1 VRRAEAKEAN
11 RRALLAAATALI
23 AHEGTGIRL
32 DAIADAAG
40 LTTGAIYSIF
50 GSKSDLLV
58 AVLADE
64 VARVDL
70 SAGGYDPAL
79 PLGAVIDQYVQVWI
93 ETYRNY
99 PATKAAFE
107 HQLLLSAMENE
118 ELRLLLARML
128 QAELSELAQLLENRV
143 IDPARPSDRTSARE
157 GMAIAKAIKAVL
169 TGLGVR
175 EPFMADA
182 PCLAELAQQ
191 SCRALTALAH
201 RPDSKPAR

>member
-1 VRRAEAKEAN
+1 MRRAEAKEAN

-23 AHEGTGIRL
+23 AREGTGVRL
-32 DAIADAAG
+32 DVIAEAAG

-70 SAGGYDPAL
+70 PISRYDPAL
-79 PLGAVIDQYVQVWI
+79 PLGPLIDQYVQAWI
-93 ETYRNY
+93 ETYSSY

-107 HQLLLSAMENE
+107 YQLLLSAMENDG
-118 ELRLLLARML
+118 LRLRLAEML
-128 QAELSELAQLLENRV
+128 QAELSQLAQLLENRV
-143 IDPARPSDRTSARE
+143 IDPAQPLDRTSAHE
-157 GMAIAKAIKAVL
+157 AMAIAQAVKAVL

-175 EPFMADA
+175 EPFTADA
-182 PCLAELAQQ
+182 PGLADLARQ
-191 SCRALTALAH
+191 SCLALTALAH
-201 RPDSKPAR
+201 RPDGNPAR

>member
-1 VRRAEAKEAN
+1 VKRAEAKEAN

-23 AHEGTGIRL
+23 AREGTGIRL
-32 DAIADAAG
+32 DAIAEAAG

-70 SAGGYDPAL
+70 SISGYDPDL
-79 PLGAVIDQYVQVWI
+79 PLGAVIDQYVQAWL
-93 ETYRNY
+93 ETYSNY
-99 PATKAAFE
+99 PATKATFE
-107 HQLLLSAMENE
+107 RQLLLSAMENE
-118 ELRLLLARML
+118 ELRLRLAQML
-128 QAELSELAQLLENRV
+128 QAELRQLAQLLENRV
-143 IDPARPSDRTSARE
+143 IDPGRPSDRTSAQE

-175 EPFMADA
+175 EPFTADA
-182 PCLAELAQQ
+182 PGLADLARQSCLALA
-191 SCRALTALAH
+191 SLAH
-201 RPDSKPAR
+201 RPGSKPGK

>member
-1 VRRAEAKEAN
+1 VKRAEAKEAN

-23 AHEGTGIRL
+23 AREGTGVRL
-32 DAIADAAG
+32 DAIAEAAG

-70 SAGGYDPAL
+70 SISGYDPAL
-79 PLGAVIDQYVQVWI
+79 PLGTVIDQYVQAWLQ
-93 ETYRNY
+93 TYSNY
-99 PATKAAFE
+99 PATTAAFE
-107 HQLLLSAMENE
+107 RQLLLSAMENE
-118 ELRLLLARML
+118 DLRLRLAQML
-128 QAELSELAQLLENRV
+128 QAELGQLAQMLQNRV
-143 IDPARPSDRTSARE
+143 IDPAQPSDRTSAQE

-175 EPFMADA
+175 EPFTADA
-182 PCLAELAQQ
+182 PGLTDLARQSCLALM
-191 SCRALTALAH
+191 ALAH
-201 RPDSKPAR
+201 RPDNKPAR